1 MDKQK
6 IVENIQRI
14 CKERGTNPT
23 TAGERSGA
31 GKEMVTNMKRKGTM
45 PSIER
50 FQLLAQYLDVTVS
63 ELLGEEKK
71 PIPVT
76 EDGPEPDE
84 EPLMNL
90 VEQLTPDQQRFL
102 VAWLKTALSQEP

>member
-1 MDKQK
+1 MDSLK

-23 TAGERSGA
+23 IAGERSGA

-50 FQLLAQYLDVTVS
+50 FQLLAQYLGVTVS
-63 ELLGEEKK
+63 ELLGEEKR
-71 PIPVT
+71 PTPVFG
-76 EDGPEPDE
+76 DGPEPDE